1 MIRICVC
8 VCVFFTF
15 QMMKTWIYIKKNMT
29 NPLITVDWF
38 MLLII
43 KNPGSR
49 PATTTTT
56 TTKRYLQTMVCIQ
69 KPKLK
74 LS

>member
-8 VCVFFTF
+8 VCVFHFSNDEN
-15 QMMKTWIYIKKNMT
+15 MDIYKKNMT